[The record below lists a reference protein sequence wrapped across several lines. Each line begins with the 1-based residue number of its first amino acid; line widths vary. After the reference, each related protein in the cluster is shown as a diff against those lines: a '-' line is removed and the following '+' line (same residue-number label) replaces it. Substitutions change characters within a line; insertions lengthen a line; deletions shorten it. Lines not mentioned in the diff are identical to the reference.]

1 MIKVLYF
8 GDISAGA
15 MGIINRD
22 IKKIIDRDYSDIN
35 FELMDWANPDMY
47 FRLFN
52 QKEWKNWDL
61 IIIDP
66 YLASILD
73 NGWLFKDLP
82 KNEQL
87 ELKNKF
93 IPVYHHEVDVPADHF
108 NHGWYEGWFTTP
120 VCSINPY
127 IVNQIKQRGVESQL
141 LPIGVS
147 KEKFKPFK
155 KVKEIKKVGFVG
167 AGTKE
172 DWKSIKRPNL
182 FKDIC
187 KAANVEPVIISN
199 REHGWKM
206 YEDIDAIICPS
217 TAEGLPTYFAEAVAC
232 KIPFISTEVG
242 IVRYY
247 DKVKTFNT
255 ISEAVD
261 IINHFNESDKNIK
274 KYVNELHNQMF
285 PERYWENILAKY
297 WVPYFNKMYK
307 SKIEKPQWPAPH
319 ELDRWY
325 NENGDYTHNIDC
337 DLTKDSV
344 VFDVGGYAGE
354 WAEQIYNKYNC
365 NIYVFEPVKEFYDNI
380 VKRFSGNDK
389 VKVFHIGLG
398 NKTYNTNINLTA
410 DLVGTSVHRETG
422 ITGKV
427 ESIKIVDIIEFIKE
441 HKLESIDLLKLNI
454 EGEEFPLLEHL
465 IENNKLNLFK
475 NLKIQ
480 FHNFMESAQERKH
493 YIRTQ
498 LKKEF
503 NLVYDF
509 FFVWEGW
516 KIKT

>member
-8 GDISAGA
+8 GDLSAGA

-73 NGWLFKDLP
+73 KGWLFKDLP

-155 KVKEIKKVGFVG
+155 EVKEIKK
-167 AGTKE
+167 
-172 DWKSIKRPNL
+172 
-182 FKDIC
+182 
-187 KAANVEPVIISN
+187 
-199 REHGWKM
+199 
-206 YEDIDAIICPS
+206 
-217 TAEGLPTYFAEAVAC
+217 
-232 KIPFISTEVG
+232 VG

-261 IINHFNESDKNIK
+261 IINYFNESDKNIK
-274 KYVNELHNQMF
+274 KYVNELHTQML

-307 SKIEKPQWPAPH
+307 SKIEKPQWPVPQ

-325 NENGDYTHNIDC
+325 NEKGDYTHNIDC

-380 VKRFSGNDK
+380 VKRFNGNDK

-441 HKLESIDLLKLNI
+441 HKLETIDLLKLNI

-480 FHNFMESAQERKH
+480 FHNFMESAKERKH

-503 NLVYDF
+503 NIVYDF